1 MEQNDKQQEEQQEK
15 NEWLVKIEN
24 WIDSKATVIDWV
36 LIILAV
42 YNLYKQFVGNYY
54 DSAYWVFVIFFG
66 GIGAIHRFANVAYS
80 KLSKWILLAIAAV
93 IALLAVNKAMN
104 SSNGGGS
111 FGAAN
116 KEAAKREIANTS
128 TPDLLKIISNE
139 STGKHPDAL
148 YSADLMNAAKEEAK
162 RRGLFD

>member
-1 MEQNDKQQEEQQEK
+1 M
-15 NEWLVKIEN
+15 
-24 WIDSKATVIDWV
+24 
-36 LIILAV
+36 
-42 YNLYKQFVGNYY
+42 
-54 DSAYWVFVIFFG
+54 
-66 GIGAIHRFANVAYS
+66 
-80 KLSKWILLAIAAV
+80 LAIAAV

-139 STGKHPDAL
+139 STGKQPDAL